1 MEKGQDLICVWPR
14 ATRAVSV
21 TGTACALGCAHC
33 GGHYLAG
40 MAGLERAEGELAADG
55 AVRSLL
61 VSGGCDAGG
70 VVPLAREAGRLRRL
84 KPRFRLNAHPGLV
97 DEAEAEAIAGWADVA
112 SLDFVADAATL
123 QEVYGLSVFPDRYV
137 AALRRLQARLPVVPH
152 VVAGLRGGEIGP
164 EYEAL
169 ARLAEERVQALVVL
183 VLIPTPG
190 TRYAGRKPPPV
201 DGVAEFLTAARR
213 SLPEARLILGCM
225 RPGGRYREEVDEAA
239 VEAGVD
245 VLVQPVPSAQRIA
258 EAKGRRIVRYDECC
272 AFLSVDQPKE
282 VEKRA
287 PVAGDRRGLGAG
299 PGRPD

>member
-1 MEKGQDLICVWPR
+1 MEKREDLICVWPR

-40 MAGLERAEGELAADG
+40 MAGLERAEGEVAADG
-55 AVRSLL
+55 PVDGEAAGGRRTEIGVGGWRAVRSLL

-123 QEVYGLSVFPDRYV
+123 REVYGLSVPPDRYA

-169 ARLAEERVQALVVL
+169 ARLAAEGIEALVVL
-183 VLIPTPG
+183 VFIPTPG

-201 DGVAEFLTAARR
+201 DGVAEFLTAA
-213 SLPEARLILGCM
+213 
-225 RPGGRYREEVDEAA
+225 
-239 VEAGVD
+239 
-245 VLVQPVPSAQRIA
+245 
-258 EAKGRRIVRYDECC
+258 
-272 AFLSVDQPKE
+272 
-282 VEKRA
+282 
-287 PVAGDRRGLGAG
+287 
-299 PGRPD
+299 